1 MKNNLKNWE
10 QQKRLIPVMIKK
22 YCHGKHHT
30 YGKNICEECQDL
42 TNYALLRLDKC
53 PFKENKSFC
62 SSCKVHC
69 YQNEYRLKIKEVMK
83 YSGPRMIFTHP
94 IFCFKHVIETIKNK
108 KNKM

>member
-42 TNYALLRLDKC
+42 TNYTLLRLDKC
-53 PFKENKSFC
+53 PK
-62 SSCKVHC
+62 
-69 YQNEYRLKIKEVMK
+69 
-83 YSGPRMIFTHP
+83 
-94 IFCFKHVIETIKNK
+94 
-108 KNKM
+108 